1 MRAEFETKK
10 AKLDGY
16 ASLVENYENGFLRE
30 TKALDKDIMAIAE
43 YSMRILEKLDGYSI
57 AEVIFI
63 QTSVQLTPRSLT
75 VSDFFC
81 CSMVSHRHKL
91 YLVLFICSGISKF
104 DHDQL
109 KWQIKEFWKI

>member
-30 TKALDKDIMAIAE
+30 TKALDKDIMTIAE

-57 AEVIFI
+57 AEVILFKL
-63 QTSVQLTPRSLT
+63 QYSLRLDPLLSRT
-75 VSDFFC
+75 FF
-81 CSMVSHRHKL
+81 
-91 YLVLFICSGISKF
+91 LFYA
-104 DHDQL
+104 
-109 KWQIKEFWKI
+109 

>member
-43 YSMRILEKLDGYSI
+43 YSMRILEKLDGYLI

-63 QTSVQLTPRSLT
+63 QTSAQFTPKSLT
-75 VSDFFC
+75 VSDFF
-81 CSMVSHRHKL
+81 
-91 YLVLFICSGISKF
+91 LVLWLVTDINFTWYFLYAVVFQNLTTIN
-104 DHDQL
+104 
-109 KWQIKEFWKI
+109 